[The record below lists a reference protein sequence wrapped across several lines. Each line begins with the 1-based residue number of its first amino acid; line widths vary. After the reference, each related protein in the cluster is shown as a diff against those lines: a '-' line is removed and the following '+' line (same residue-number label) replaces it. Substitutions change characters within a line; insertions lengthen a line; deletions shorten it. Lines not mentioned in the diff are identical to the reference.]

1 MNYTIE
7 LLIIFF
13 VILILTHWFYI
24 KYPEYNYNESILDKL
39 NNNIIQLQNN
49 IIKLEDNNKLLK
61 QELDNKQISN
71 SEFKYNNN
79 IDNLKNDLKYE
90 LKNEIKY
97 NNNIDNLKNELK
109 NEIKYELNNNL
120 LLKHNLDYDNNI
132 NIPTRGY
139 PTNYQLVGILYN
151 NNIDIAYNLYGRQT
165 YLGSN
170 EYEYYIHAIIN
181 NNDIKIPLDI
191 KKEIYDNQE
200 INLNKSIKNNIL
212 NNNDNIFKVKLYE
225 YNTPKYIPYIY

>member
-13 VILILTHWFYI
+13 IILILTKCFYI
-24 KYPEYNYNESILDKL
+24 KYPEYNESILNKL
-39 NNNIIQLQNN
+39 NNNIIQLENN
-49 IIKLEDNNKLLK
+49 IIQLENNNKLLK
-61 QELDNKQISN
+61 QELNKNQTFN
-71 SEFKYNNN
+71 SESKYNINEIKYNN
-79 IDNLKNDLKYE
+79 IDNLKNDLKH
-90 LKNEIKY
+90 
-97 NNNIDNLKNELK
+97 ELK

-120 LLKHNLDYDNNI
+120 LLKQNLDYDNTI
-132 NIPTRGY
+132 NLPTRGY
-139 PTNYQLVGILYN
+139 PTNYQLLGILYN

-212 NNNDNIFKVKLYE
+212 NNNNDNIFKVKLYE